1 MNENATI
8 SDYEALNFALEH
20 GIINMDVVREQ
31 MKKQKEKEILKN
43 HPYSIWQGKDNRWR
57 TYLPDASAARGK
69 RLIAKTNREDLE
81 AAIVKAFNEEE
92 NQLDIKK
99 FTLDDIFP
107 DWLEYKRLHTTA
119 ETYITRIQ
127 SDWNTHYKDTDIIQ
141 IPLIKLDKLTLD
153 CWAHKLIQD
162 NNLTKNAYYNITV
175 IMRQCLNY
183 AVDKGYISSNPFS
196 SVKIDSQRMFRKV
209 QKKQDETQVF
219 LKSEQKSILPL
230 AWDDFY
236 NKTKNYVLAPLAL
249 LFQFQ
254 TGIRIG
260 ELCVIRYEDL
270 TEQNGYIHI
279 QRMLRRDTAEVV
291 SHTKTAAG
299 DRFVPLTSEA
309 QKLIDTARQYQK
321 DHHYPDNGYI
331 FSINDKPLTERCIS
345 TLYTKYCKKLGIIQ
359 KSSHKAR
366 KTFVSNLISN
376 GVNINTV
383 RQAAGHADEK
393 TTYNNYCYDTSEED
407 EKKMQ
412 FEKALS
418 L

>member
-20 GIINMDVVREQ
+20 GIISMGAVREQ
-31 MKKQKEKEILKN
+31 MKKQKEKEILEN

-69 RLIAKTNREDLE
+69 RLIAKTNREDLD
-81 AAIVKAFNEEE
+81 ATIVKAFSEEE

-99 FTLDDIFP
+99 LTLDDIFP

-127 SDWNTHYKDTDIIQ
+127 SDWNTHYKNTDIIQ

-162 NNLTKNAYYNITV
+162 NSLTKNAYYNITV

-183 AVDKGYISSNPFS
+183 AIDKGYISSNPFS

-236 NKTKNYVLAPLAL
+236 NETKNYVLAPLAL

-270 TEQNGYIHI
+270 TEQRGYIHI
-279 QRMLRRDTAEVV
+279 QRMLRRDTSEVV
-291 SHTKTAAG
+291 S
-299 DRFVPLTSEA
+299 
-309 QKLIDTARQYQK
+309 Q
-321 DHHYPDNGYI
+321 
-331 FSINDKPLTERCIS
+331 
-345 TLYTKYCKKLGIIQ
+345 LYTQNIAKSWKLFRRAPT
-359 KSSHKAR
+359 KP
-366 KTFVSNLISN
+366 
-376 GVNINTV
+376 
-383 RQAAGHADEK
+383 
-393 TTYNNYCYDTSEED
+393 
-407 EKKMQ
+407 
-412 FEKALS
+412 
-418 L
+418 